1 MHKGEQIPNNCF
13 MPPIPIGGLV
23 PPCSIAEVAS
33 PRLKAI
39 STKKVQD
46 KLDLSRATVYGRG
59 KKGHKQYRSDFPKW
73 FKEGGLRRYYEHEVD
88 DYLRRLGANR

>member
-1 MHKGEQIPNNCF
+1 MHKGEHIRANCF
-13 MPPIPIGGLV
+13 TPPIPVGELARPI
-23 PPCSIAEVAS
+23 SIAEVAS

-39 STKKVQD
+39 STEEVQD
-46 KLDLSRATVYGRG
+46 RLSLSRATVYGRG
-59 KKGHKQYRSDFPKW
+59 KKGHKQYRSDFPRW